1 MPATPTIIRS
11 TPGIKRDGT
20 VFQGDHYVDGQWC
33 RFQRG
38 YPRKMGGYRR
48 ATNQLAALARGM
60 HAFSENGQTYVHV
73 GEQARVEQVIVD
85 NQAVASPVANRTPAG
100 FVSNAAHLW
109 QFDVLFDTVTGNQ
122 KLIAHAGL
130 NLVNQ
135 DETTNK
141 PIYVGDM
148 TGTGALVAAGGSAP
162 QVSGGVVVL
171 HPYVFAYGTDGY
183 VAWSVAGNPNDWA
196 SSGSGDG
203 YVTGQKIVKG
213 LPLRAGPGNSPSGIF
228 WSLDSVIRAT
238 FVGGAPVFQ
247 FDTVS
252 ATSSI
257 LSSQGVIEYDGV
269 YYWAGVDR
277 FLMFNGVVREVPN
290 PLNLNWFFDNLN
302 FEQRQKVFAMA
313 VPRYGEIWWCF
324 PFGNETECTHAVI
337 YNVREQTWYD
347 TVLPNAG
354 RSGGI
359 FVNVSAKP
367 LMVGSSSTT
376 ATQNLWQHETGFDEI
391 DGISINAIRSYF
403 ETADIALPALPK
415 DATNKAIRLSII
427 EPDFVQR
434 GDMTV
439 RVTGRYNARSPAV
452 PSEARPFPAIATDP
466 SEQVVFLKEIRR
478 ELRLI
483 FESNAIGGDYQMGQV
498 IAHLEPADARILS

>member
-1 MPATPTIIRS
+1 MPATPTILRS

-20 VFQGDHYVDGQWC
+20 TFQGDHYIDGQWC

-48 ATNQLAALARGM
+48 TSNQLSGVARGM
-60 HAFSENGQTYVHV
+60 HAFSENGQTFVHV
-73 GEQARVEQVIVD
+73 GEQGRLEQVIVD
-85 NQAVASPVANRTPAG
+85 SQGNASPVVDRTPAG
-100 FVSNAAHLW
+100 FVPNEANLW
-109 QFDVLFDTVTGNQ
+109 QFDVLFDTVTGGQ
-122 KLIAHAGL
+122 TLVTHAGL
-130 NLVNQ
+130 NLTNQ
-135 DETTNK
+135 DETIGRS
-141 PIYVGDM
+141 IYVGDV
-148 TGTGALVAAGGSAP
+148 TGSAALAAATGSAP
-162 QVSGGVVVL
+162 LVAGGVVVL
-171 HPYVFAYGTDGY
+171 HPYVFAYGIDGY
-183 VAWSVAGNPNDWA
+183 VAWSVPGNPNDWTSA
-196 SSGSGDG
+196 GSGDA

-228 WSLDSVIRAT
+228 WSLDSVIRAN

-247 FDTVS
+247 FDTIS

-269 YYWAGVDR
+269 YFWAGVDR

-302 FEQRQKVFAMA
+302 FAQRQKVFAMA

-324 PFGNETECTHAVI
+324 PFGNATECTHAVI

-347 TVLPNAG
+347 TVLPNSG

-359 FVNVSAKP
+359 FVNVSARP
-367 LMVGSSSTT
+367 LMVGVIGAASGQT
-376 ATQNLWQHETGFDEI
+376 LWQHEDGVDEI
-391 DGISINAIRSYF
+391 DGQSIAPIRSYF
-403 ETADIALPALPK
+403 ETSDISLNALPK
-415 DATNKAIRLSII
+415 DARNNAVRVSII
-427 EPDFVQR
+427 EPDFVQQ

-439 RVTGRYNARSPAV
+439 RVTGRYNARSPSV
-452 PSEARPFPAIATDP
+452 PSDPRTFPAVAADP
-466 SEQVVFLKEIRR
+466 AEQVVFLKEVRR
-478 ELRLI
+478 EMRFV
-483 FESNAIGGDYQMGQV
+483 FESNAVGGDYQMGQV

>member
-1 MPATPTIIRS
+1 MPATPVILRS

-20 VFQGDHYVDGQWC
+20 IFQGDHYIDGQWC

-48 ATNQLAALARGM
+48 ATNQLANVARGM

-73 GEQARVEQVIVD
+73 GEQGRLEQVIVD
-85 NQAVASPVANRTPAG
+85 AQAVASPIVDRTPAG
-100 FVSNAAHLW
+100 FVVSPANLW
-109 QFDVLFDTVTGNQ
+109 QFDVLFDTVTGGQ

-135 DETTNK
+135 DETTGR
-141 PIYVGDM
+141 PIYVGDV
-148 TGTGALVAAGGSAP
+148 TGSGALVAAGGSAP
-162 QVSGGVVVL
+162 SVSGGVVVL

-183 VAWSVAGNPNDWA
+183 VAWSVPGDPNDWT
-196 SSGSGDG
+196 STGSGDA

-228 WSLDSVIRAT
+228 WSLDSVIRAS
-238 FVGGAPVFQ
+238 FVGGAATFQ

-302 FEQRQKVFAMA
+302 FAQRQKVFAMA

-324 PFGNETECTHAVI
+324 PFGNATECTHAVI

-347 TVLPNAG
+347 TVLPDTG

-359 FVNVSAKP
+359 FVNVNAKP
-367 LMVGSSSTT
+367 LMVGYSPTT
-376 ATQNLWQHETGFDEI
+376 ATQILWQHE
-391 DGISINAIRSYF
+391 DGVDAINGQTILPIRSYF
-403 ETADIALPALPK
+403 ETGDISLNALPK
-415 DATNKAIRLSII
+415 DAKNNAVRVSII
-427 EPDFVQR
+427 EPDFVQS

-439 RVTGRYNARSPAV
+439 RVTGRYNARSPSVA
-452 PSEARPFPAIATDP
+452 SEARTFPEIATGP
-466 SEQVVFLKEIRR
+466 AEQVVFFKEVRR
-478 ELRLI
+478 EMRFV
-483 FESNAIGGDYQMGQV
+483 FESNCVGGDYQMGQI

>member
-1 MPATPTIIRS
+1 MPPMPTILRS

-20 VFQGDHYVDGQWC
+20 TFQGDHYIDGQWC

-48 ATNQLAALARGM
+48 ASNGLAGLARGM

-73 GEQARVEQVIVD
+73 GEQGRLEQVIVD
-85 NQAVASPVANRTPAG
+85 AQAVASPVADRTPAG
-100 FVSNAAHLW
+100 FVPDAANLW
-109 QFDVLFDTVTGNQ
+109 QFDVLFDSVTGGQ
-122 KLIAHAGL
+122 TLVAHASR

-135 DETTNK
+135 DETVNR
-141 PIYVGDM
+141 PIYVGDVI
-148 TGTGALVAAGGSAP
+148 GTAAFAAAGGGAP
-162 QVSGGVVVL
+162 QVSGGIVVL

-183 VAWSVAGNPNDWA
+183 VAWSVPGDPNDWTA
-196 SSGSGDG
+196 AGSGDG

-238 FVGGAPVFQ
+238 FVGGTPVFQ

-302 FEQRQKVFAMA
+302 FAQRQKVFAMA

-324 PFGNETECTHAVI
+324 PFGQATECTHAVI

-347 TVLPNAG
+347 TVLPNGG

-367 LMVGSSSTT
+367 LMVGSSSTSV
-376 ATQNLWQHETGFDEI
+376 TQTLWQHEDGVDAI
-391 DGISINAIRSYF
+391 DGQTILPIRSYF
-403 ETADIALPALPK
+403 ETGDISLNALPK
-415 DATNKAIRLSII
+415 DARNNSVRVSII
-427 EPDFVQR
+427 EPDFVQS

-439 RVTGRYNARSPAV
+439 RVTGRYNARAPSV
-452 PSEARPFPAIATDP
+452 SSEARPFPPVAADP
-466 SEQVVFLKEIRR
+466 AEQVVFLKEVRR
-478 ELRLI
+478 EMRFV
-483 FESNAIGGDYQMGQV
+483 FESNTVGGDYQMGQI

>member
-1 MPATPTIIRS
+1 MPAMPTILRS

-20 VFQGDHYVDGQWC
+20 TFQGDHYIDGQWC

-48 ATNQLAALARGM
+48 ASNGLAGLARGM

-73 GEQARVEQVIVD
+73 GEQGRLEQVIVD
-85 NQAVASPVANRTPAG
+85 AQAVASPVANRSPAG
-100 FVSNAAHLW
+100 FVPDAANLW
-109 QFDVLFDTVTGNQ
+109 QFDVLFDSVTGGQ
-122 KLIAHAGL
+122 TLVAHAGR

-135 DETTNK
+135 DETVNR
-141 PIYVGDM
+141 PIYVGDVI
-148 TGTGALVAAGGSAP
+148 GTGAFTAAGGGAP
-162 QVSGGVVVL
+162 QVSGGIVVL

-183 VAWSVAGNPNDWA
+183 VAWSVPGDPNDWTGA
-196 SSGSGDG
+196 GSGDG
-203 YVTGQKIVKG
+203 YVTGQKIVKA

-228 WSLDSVIRAT
+228 WSLDSVTRAT
-238 FVGGAPVFQ
+238 FVGGTPVFQ

-302 FEQRQKVFAMA
+302 FAQRQKVFAMA

-324 PFGNETECTHAVI
+324 PFGQATECTHAVI

-347 TVLPNAG
+347 TALPNGG

-367 LMVGSSSTT
+367 LMVGSSSTSV
-376 ATQNLWQHETGFDEI
+376 TQTLWQHEDGVDAI
-391 DGISINAIRSYF
+391 DGQTILPIRSYF
-403 ETADIALPALPK
+403 ETGDISLNALPK
-415 DATNKAIRLSII
+415 DARNNSVRVSII
-427 EPDFVQR
+427 EPDFVQS

-439 RVTGRYNARSPAV
+439 RVTGRYNARAPSV
-452 PSEARPFPAIATDP
+452 SSEARPFPPVASGPA
-466 SEQVVFLKEIRR
+466 EQVVFLKEVRR
-478 ELRLI
+478 EMRFV
-483 FESNAIGGDYQMGQV
+483 FESNTVGGDYQMGQI

>member
-1 MPATPTIIRS
+1 MPASPTIIRS

-20 VFQGDHYVDGQWC
+20 VFQGENYVDGQWC

-38 YPRKMGGYRR
+38 YPRKMGGFRR
-48 ATNQLAALARGM
+48 ATNQLANLARGM

-73 GEQARVEQVIVD
+73 GEEARLEQVIVD
-85 NQAVASPVANRTPAG
+85 AQAVASPVVDRSPAG
-100 FVSNAAHLW
+100 FVSSPANLW
-109 QFDVLFDTVTGNQ
+109 QFDVLFDTVTGGQ
-122 KLIAHAGL
+122 TLVAHAGQ

-135 DETTNK
+135 DETTDR
-141 PIYVGDM
+141 PIYLGNIIGSGPFVP
-148 TGTGALVAAGGSAP
+148 AAGGAP
-162 QVSGGVVVL
+162 SVSGGIVVL

-183 VAWSVAGNPNDWA
+183 AAWSVPGNPNDWT
-196 SSGSGDG
+196 STGSGDG
-203 YVTGQKIVKG
+203 YITGQKIVKG
-213 LPLRAGPGNSPSGIF
+213 LPLRAGPGNSPSGLF

-257 LSSQGVIEYDGV
+257 LSSQGVIEYDGI
-269 YYWAGVDR
+269 YFWAGVDR

-290 PLNLNWFFDNLN
+290 TLNLNWFFDNLN
-302 FEQRQKVFAMA
+302 FAQRQKVFAMA
-313 VPRYGEIWWCF
+313 VPKYGEIWWCF
-324 PFGNETECTHAVI
+324 PFGNATECTHAVI

-347 TVLPNAG
+347 TVLPNGG

-367 LMVGSSSTT
+367 LMVGSSFTSP
-376 ATQNLWQHETGFDEI
+376 TQTLWQHEDGVDEI
-391 DGISINAIRSYF
+391 DGQTINPVRSYF
-403 ETADIALPALPK
+403 ETGDIALPALPK
-415 DATNKAIRLSII
+415 DAVNKSVRISII

-439 RVTGRYNARSPAV
+439 RVTGRYNARAPLVTGEAKTFPAV
-452 PSEARPFPAIATDP
+452 ADEP
-466 SEQVVFLKEIRR
+466 SEQVVFLKEVRR
-478 ELRLI
+478 EMRLI
-483 FESNAIGGDYQMGQV
+483 FESNAVGGDYQMGQV
-498 IAHLEPADARILS
+498 IAHLEQSDGRILS

>member
-1 MPATPTIIRS
+1 MPPTIIRS

-20 VFQGDHYVDGQWC
+20 VFQGDNYIDGQWC

-38 YPRKMGGYRR
+38 YPRKMGGFRR
-48 ATNQLAALARGM
+48 ATNQLANLARGM

-73 GEQARVEQVIVD
+73 GEEARLEQVIVD
-85 NQAVASPVANRTPAG
+85 AQAVSSPVADRTPAG

-109 QFDVLFDTVTGNQ
+109 QFDVLFDTVTGGQ
-122 KLIAHAGL
+122 TLVAHAGR

-135 DETTNK
+135 DETTNR
-141 PIYVGDM
+141 PIYLGDI
-148 TGTGALVAAGGSAP
+148 TGSGAFVAAGGGAP
-162 QVSGGVVVL
+162 SVSGGVVVL

-183 VAWSVAGNPNDWA
+183 VAWSVAGDPNDWT
-196 SSGSGDG
+196 STGSGDG
-203 YVTGQKIVKG
+203 YITGQKIVKG

-257 LSSQGVIEYDGV
+257 LSSQGVIEYDGI
-269 YYWAGVDR
+269 YFWAGVDR

-290 PLNLNWFFDNLN
+290 TLNLNWFFDNLN
-302 FEQRQKVFAMA
+302 FAQRQKVFAMA
-313 VPRYGEIWWCF
+313 VPKYGEIWWCF
-324 PFGNETECTHAVI
+324 PFGNATECTHAVI

-376 ATQNLWQHETGFDEI
+376 ATQILWQHEDGVDEI
-391 DGISINAIRSYF
+391 DGQTINPVRSYF
-403 ETADIALPALPK
+403 ETGDIALPALPK
-415 DATNKAIRLSII
+415 DAVNKAVRISII
-427 EPDFVQR
+427 EPDFVQS

-439 RVTGRYNARSPAV
+439 RVTGRYNARSPLV
-452 PSEARPFPAIATDP
+452 TGEAKTFPAVATDP
-466 SEQVVFLKEIRR
+466 SEQVVFLKEARR
-478 ELRLI
+478 EMRLI
-483 FESNAIGGDYQMGQV
+483 FESNAVGGDYQMGQV
-498 IAHLEPADARILS
+498 IAHIDQADGRMLS

>member
-20 VFQGDHYVDGQWC
+20 IFQGDHYVDGQWC

-38 YPRKMGGYRR
+38 YPRKMGGFRR
-48 ATNQLAALARGM
+48 ATNQLANLARGM

-73 GEQARVEQVIVD
+73 GEEGRLEQVIVD
-85 NQAVASPVANRTPAG
+85 AQAIASPVADRTPAG
-100 FVSNAAHLW
+100 FVSSPANLW
-109 QFDVLFDTVTGNQ
+109 QFDVLFDTVTGGQ
-122 KLIAHAGL
+122 TLVAHAGQ

-135 DETTNK
+135 DETTDRPVYLGN
-141 PIYVGDM
+141 I
-148 TGTGALVAAGGSAP
+148 TGSVAFTAAGGGAP
-162 QVSGGVVVL
+162 SVSGGIVVL

-183 VAWSVAGNPNDWA
+183 VAWSVPGNPNDWTGA
-196 SSGSGDG
+196 GSGDG
-203 YVTGQKIVKG
+203 YITGQKIVKG
-213 LPLRAGPGNSPSGIF
+213 LPLRAGPGNSPSGLF

-238 FVGGAPVFQ
+238 FVGGGPVFQ

-257 LSSQGVIEYDGV
+257 LSSQGVIEYDGI
-269 YYWAGVDR
+269 YFWAGVDR
-277 FLMFNGVVREVPN
+277 FLMFNGVVREVQN
-290 PLNLNWFFDNLN
+290 TLNLNWFFDNLN
-302 FEQRQKVFAMA
+302 FAQRQKVFAMA

-324 PFGNETECTHAVI
+324 PFGNATECTHAVI

-367 LMVGSSSTT
+367 LMVGASS
-376 ATQNLWQHETGFDEI
+376 ATPSQILWQHEDGVDEI
-391 DGISINAIRSYF
+391 DGQTINPVRSYF
-403 ETADIALPALPK
+403 ETGDIALPALPK
-415 DATNKAIRLSII
+415 DAVNKSVRISII

-434 GDMTV
+434 GNMTV
-439 RVTGRYNARSPAV
+439 RVTGRYNARAPLV
-452 PSEARPFPAIATDP
+452 TGEAKTFPPVANDP
-466 SEQVVFLKEIRR
+466 SEQVVFLKEVRR
-478 ELRLI
+478 EMRLI
-483 FESNAIGGDYQMGQV
+483 FESNAVGGDYQMGQV
-498 IAHLEPADARILS
+498 IAHLEQSDGRILS